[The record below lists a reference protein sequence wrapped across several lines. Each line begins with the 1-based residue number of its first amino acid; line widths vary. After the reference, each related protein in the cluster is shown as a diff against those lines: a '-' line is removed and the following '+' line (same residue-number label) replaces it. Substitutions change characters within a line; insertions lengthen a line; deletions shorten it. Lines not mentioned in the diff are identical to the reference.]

1 MPRFLF
7 EALAFGGVLIVLI
20 YTISISGNFVSAIP
34 LISLFVFA
42 GYRLL
47 PASQMI
53 YRAITQVR
61 FILPV
66 LDAIH
71 SDLNDLSNK
80 ITKQKSSNLDKI
92 SFDQNINLVDITYK
106 YPGSN
111 NEILK
116 NLNLSIKAKSTI
128 GIVGKTASG
137 KTTIVDIILNLLE
150 PSKGALM
157 IDNKNIKDLN
167 EKSWQ
172 EIIGYIPQ
180 NIYLIDDTVRSNI
193 AFGIKKN
200 EINHNLVLKA
210 AKASNLDEI
219 FLNEL
224 EKGIDK
230 NIGEK
235 GIKLSGGQRQRIGI
249 ARALYNQ
256 PKILIMDEA
265 TNALDSLTED
275 SVMQCIRQFNKKMTI
290 IIIAH
295 RLNNLKECDEIV
307 ILEDGKIKDKGKFD
321 ELQKKHDLF
330 NSTN

>member
-1 MPRFLF
+1 
-7 EALAFGGVLIVLI
+7 
-20 YTISISGNFVSAIP
+20 
-34 LISLFVFA
+34 
-42 GYRLL
+42 
-47 PASQMI
+47 MI

-61 FILPV
+61 FVLPV

-80 ITKQKSSNLDKI
+80 IKKQKSSNLDKI

-193 AFGIKKN
+193 AFGIKKM
-200 EINHNLVLKA
+200 
-210 AKASNLDEI
+210 
-219 FLNEL
+219 
-224 EKGIDK
+224 
-230 NIGEK
+230 
-235 GIKLSGGQRQRIGI
+235 R
-249 ARALYNQ
+249 
-256 PKILIMDEA
+256 
-265 TNALDSLTED
+265 
-275 SVMQCIRQFNKKMTI
+275 
-290 IIIAH
+290 
-295 RLNNLKECDEIV
+295 
-307 ILEDGKIKDKGKFD
+307 
-321 ELQKKHDLF
+321 
-330 NSTN
+330 